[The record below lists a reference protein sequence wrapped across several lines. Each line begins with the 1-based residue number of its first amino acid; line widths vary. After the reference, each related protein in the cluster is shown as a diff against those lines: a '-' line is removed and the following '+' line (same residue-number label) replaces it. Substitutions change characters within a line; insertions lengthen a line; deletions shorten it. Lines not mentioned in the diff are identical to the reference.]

1 MGNSV
6 WERAGEAIGAWG
18 RDLEVA
24 VQSKSRKRVSRHPP
38 EGAWTPEMVE
48 EGKYLYCLIEG
59 SDARNFGPI
68 GIGDRGDEVTTISY
82 QGLSAVISSVPMSK
96 YVVSRETMTR
106 HERVIEEVMKDYTVL
121 PVRFYTVAPT
131 VDEIRSLL
139 KKRYAEFRNLLRY
152 LDNRVE
158 LGLKALWKDMETVFR
173 EIVEEDEEIRALQK
187 KIARASPKGADVA
200 KKALAARMK
209 ARLEEKRTQEA
220 ERLLDPLKR
229 ISVAVHLNRTHGDD
243 MMCNAAFLV
252 DRRWERE
259 FDIQVDELTA
269 AHGDRVKFL
278 YVGPAPPYSFVNIV
292 VKE

>member
-1 MGNSV
+1 M
-6 WERAGEAIGAWG
+6 
-18 RDLEVA
+18 A
-24 VQSKSRKRVSRHPP
+24 VQSKSRKRVSQRSLA
-38 EGAWTPEMVE
+38 GTRTPKMVE

-59 SDARNFGPI
+59 GDTRNFGPI

-82 QGLSAVISSVPMSK
+82 QGLSAVISSVPMSR
-96 YVVSRETMTR
+96 YVVSREAMTR
-106 HERVIEEVMKDYTVL
+106 HERVIEEVMKDCTVL

-158 LGLKALWKDMETVFR
+158 LGLKALWKDMETIFR
-173 EIVEEDEEIRALQK
+173 EVVDENEEIRALQK
-187 KIARASPKGADVA
+187 KIAQAPSKRADAA
-200 KKALAARMK
+200 KRALGVRMK
-209 ARLEEKRTQEA
+209 ALLEEKKAQEA
-220 ERLLDPLKR
+220 EGLLDPLKR
-229 ISVAVHLNRTHGDD
+229 ISVDVQLNKTHGDD
-243 MMCNAAFLV
+243 MICNAAFLV

-259 FDIQVDELTA
+259 FDARVEELMA